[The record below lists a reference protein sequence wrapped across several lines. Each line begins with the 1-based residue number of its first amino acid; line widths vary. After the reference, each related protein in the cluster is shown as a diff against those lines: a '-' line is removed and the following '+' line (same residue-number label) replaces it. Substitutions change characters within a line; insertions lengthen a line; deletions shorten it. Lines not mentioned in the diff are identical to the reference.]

1 MKRIE
6 FIDQLK
12 AVSIFLI
19 VYGHNDYTSDFG
31 EYLSSF
37 RLPLFFI
44 ISGFVRKNKST
55 ISFSDFIHKSTKRLL
70 IPYFILSTAL
80 FVLWFFVGRHY
91 GAGKACN
98 PLKNFLGIFYS
109 QGGSQYMDWG
119 IPMWFLT
126 ALFCVLFIDFFVAR
140 LQAKWQY
147 FCLFILVLIGYYT
160 FRIIG
165 VHLPWS
171 FDVAL
176 VVYPFYYLGARIK
189 EKNILERISNSKRV
203 LIAIVAFFIHLI
215 LSQYNSEPS
224 FYYGKYGNLPLMY
237 INGMLGFIWIFFL
250 FSLLPSH
257 RFITWLGRNTLPVL
271 AFHLTAMSFI
281 KAFLLLGF
289 GQEISSGVHYYFIYS
304 FLQILLLVP
313 FIHFLNK
320 YIPFAVGT
328 QKKK

>member
-19 VYGHNDYTSDFG
+19 VYGHNDYASDFG
-31 EYLSSF
+31 GYLSSF

-55 ISFSDFIHKSTKRLL
+55 VSFRDFIHKSTKRLL
-70 IPYFILSTAL
+70 IPYFVLSTAL

-91 GAGKACN
+91 GAGGDYN

-109 QGGSQYMDWG
+109 QGGPQYMDWG

-140 LQAKWQY
+140 LQTKWQY
-147 FCLFILVLIGYYT
+147 ISLFVFVLIGYFI

-189 EKNILERISNSKRV
+189 EKNILKRVSNSKRI
-203 LIAIVAFFIHLI
+203 LIAGISFFIHLI
-215 LSQYNSEPS
+215 LSQYNSNVA
-224 FYYGKYGNLPLMY
+224 FYYGEYENIPLMF
-237 INGMLGFIWIFFL
+237 INGLLGFIWIFFL

-257 RFITWLGRNTLPVL
+257 RFVTWLGRNTLPVL

-281 KAFLLLGF
+281 KAVLLFGF
-289 GQEISSGVHYYFIYS
+289 NQEISSSIPYYFIYS

-313 FIHFLNK
+313 LILILNK
-320 YIPFAVGT
+320 HIPFAVGV
-328 QKKK
+328 QKKN

>member
-126 ALFCVLFIDFFVAR
+126 ALFCGSPASKMAIFLSV
-140 LQAKWQY
+140 Y
-147 FCLFILVLIGYYT
+147 FGFDRILYFQNYWNAS
-160 FRIIG
+160 
-165 VHLPWS
+165 P
-171 FDVAL
+171 
-176 VVYPFYYLGARIK
+176 
-189 EKNILERISNSKRV
+189 LE
-203 LIAIVAFFIHLI
+203 F
-215 LSQYNSEPS
+215 
-224 FYYGKYGNLPLMY
+224 
-237 INGMLGFIWIFFL
+237 
-250 FSLLPSH
+250 
-257 RFITWLGRNTLPVL
+257 
-271 AFHLTAMSFI
+271 
-281 KAFLLLGF
+281 
-289 GQEISSGVHYYFIYS
+289 
-304 FLQILLLVP
+304 
-313 FIHFLNK
+313 
-320 YIPFAVGT
+320 
-328 QKKK
+328 